1 MEALGRHIEAL
12 LQEND
17 CVVLPSFGAFIAHTD
32 AASYVNDEH
41 AFLPPTR
48 LLGFRRELTA
58 DDGLLTSYL
67 MQKGSIGF
75 SEARNVVDRYVDR
88 LRDTL
93 GIDGA
98 AKLPGLGCLR
108 QDIRGNITFE
118 PASVDVVA
126 PVLFGLEA
134 LTIRDLTA
142 LDAAEQHDSAEAVR
156 PIKMITTTPRTIDIH
171 VGRRTLR
178 HIASVAAVLLLL
190 IVFAL
195 PVSDGKYTDVAS
207 LGLTSVIDT
216 PTEKQATDPPIV
228 EAPVVESPIAES
240 PVAEASIP
248 EAPVVE
254 TPVIPITPAESP
266 APTPRPT
273 RIYHVIIG
281 SLPSAKNA
289 EAVVQKYIDRGFAQ
303 TTTVVGDDRVRISIA
318 SFTDKA
324 EGEAYVSTLRQQED
338 YKHAWLLS
346 VRAK

>member
-41 AFLPPTR
+41 AFFPPTR
-48 LLGFRRELTA
+48 SLGFRRELTA

-118 PASVDVVA
+118 PAPVDVVA
-126 PVLFGLEA
+126 PALFGLEM

-142 LDAAEQHDSAEAVR
+142 LEAAEQRDSAETVR
-156 PIKMITTTPRTIDIH
+156 PIKIITTTPHTIDIH

-207 LGLTSVIDT
+207 LGLTPVIET
-216 PTEKQATDPPIV
+216 PAEKQAPETPVVEAPVVEASVTEAPVAETPIV
-228 EAPVVESPIAES
+228 EAPVA
-240 PVAEASIP
+240 
-248 EAPVVE
+248 
-254 TPVIPITPAESP
+254 TTESP

>member
-1 MEALGRHIEAL
+1 VEALGRHIEAL

-41 AFLPPTR
+41 AFFPPTR
-48 LLGFRRELTA
+48 SLGFRRELTA

-118 PASVDVVA
+118 PAPVDVVA
-126 PVLFGLEA
+126 PALFGLEM

-142 LDAAEQHDSAEAVR
+142 LEAAEQRDSAETVR
-156 PIKMITTTPRTIDIH
+156 PIKIITTTPRTIDIH

-207 LGLTSVIDT
+207 LGLTPVIET
-216 PTEKQATDPPIV
+216 TAEKQVPETPVVEASVTEAPVAETPIV
-228 EAPVVESPIAES
+228 EAPVA
-240 PVAEASIP
+240 
-248 EAPVVE
+248 
-254 TPVIPITPAESP
+254 TAESP

>member
-41 AFLPPTR
+41 AFFPPTR
-48 LLGFRRELTA
+48 SLGFRRELTA

-118 PASVDVVA
+118 PAPVDVVA
-126 PVLFGLEA
+126 PALFGLEM

-142 LDAAEQHDSAEAVR
+142 LEAAEQRDSAETVR
-156 PIKMITTTPRTIDIH
+156 PIKIITTTPRTIDIH

-207 LGLTSVIDT
+207 LGLTPVIET
-216 PTEKQATDPPIV
+216 TAEKQVPETPVVEASVTEAPVAETPIV
-228 EAPVVESPIAES
+228 EAPVA
-240 PVAEASIP
+240 
-248 EAPVVE
+248 
-254 TPVIPITPAESP
+254 TAESP